1 MGRIPPG
8 CVGRAL
14 GSERQHLD
22 HSLVHGGRAT
32 AVQPVGYDRSLGRDR
47 GDRVGRVGVGRRRGS
62 GRWGRVGARHG
73 GRARAGRFRL
83 PRGRA
88 EHDHR
93 ADGADDHGHDD
104 RDEQR
109 GVHQGRRGQAADQ
122 RHRDHQ
128 HGPAELTWA
137 GRPGSAAPV
146 GAHCPTC
153 GTWLPRRNVTS
164 CGLVLR
170 SAGEQIQPAST
181 CVVRTLLP
189 QPIGGWMHT
198 WYCPAGTLEANSRA
212 GLRVPVT
219 TLVSV
224 PVCST
229 FTWVPGSGRPSPSLI
244 TLTVSLS
251 AAPWLEA
258 ELAVG
263 GAVLVGA
270 GVAPGPGAGVSAWP
284 VNPPITSTAT
294 NAVAC
299 ANNGTASFLR
309 SRLTTGGIPPLP
321 ARAVLACHGPSALVP
336 TTAERAACAAAR

>member
-1 MGRIPPG
+1 AR
-8 CVGRAL
+8 
-14 GSERQHLD
+14 
-22 HSLVHGGRAT
+22 GGGAR
-32 AVQPVGYDRSLGRDR
+32 L
-47 GDRVGRVGVGRRRGS
+47 
-62 GRWGRVGARHG
+62 GARHG
-73 GRARAGRFRL
+73 GRARAGQFRL

-104 RDEQR
+104 RGEQR
-109 GVHQGRRGQAADQ
+109 GVHEGGRGQAADQ
-122 RHRDHQ
+122 RHREHQ
-128 HGPAELTWA
+128 ECPAEPSRALLTWARLPRA
-137 GRPGSAAPV
+137 GRPGSAALV
-146 GAHCPTC
+146 RAHCPTS
-153 GTWLPRRNVTS
+153 GTWGPRRNVTS

-189 QPIGGWMHT
+189 QPTGGWMHT

-212 GLRVPVT
+212 GLREPVT

-229 FTWVPGSGRPSPSLI
+229 FTWVPGSGRPTPSLM

-251 AAPWLEA
+251 AAPLLEA

-263 GAVLVGA
+263 VAGGGGGGGGGVGGVGVGA
-270 GVAPGPGAGVSAWP
+270 PPGRGAGGGVGGGRGT
-284 VNPPITSTAT
+284 PPITSTAT

-309 SRLTTGGIPPLP
+309 SRLTTGGIPSSPGSGATSLS
-321 ARAVLACHGPSALVP
+321 R
-336 TTAERAACAAAR
+336 T